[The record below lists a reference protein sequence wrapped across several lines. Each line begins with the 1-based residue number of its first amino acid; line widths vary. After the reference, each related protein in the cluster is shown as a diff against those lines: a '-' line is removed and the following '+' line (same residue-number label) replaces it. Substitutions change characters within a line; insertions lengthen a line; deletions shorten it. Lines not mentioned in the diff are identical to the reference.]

1 MKSPPLT
8 TQPSKPALL
17 RMASKRE
24 RRNLW
29 ALHGL
34 YAKKV
39 GRDFLVGGRVNM
51 YDVYEV
57 RQQGTGKFLFEMS
70 LNATVEQWAAA
81 IERWTLRG
89 EWIE

>member
-1 MKSPPLT
+1 
-8 TQPSKPALL
+8 
-17 RMASKRE
+17 
-24 RRNLW
+24 
-29 ALHGL
+29 
-34 YAKKV
+34 
-39 GRDFLVGGRVNM
+39 M